1 MKKNHYVKAMSL
13 AVMAATSFAVVACDN
28 DALIGPDYNSGNSSA
43 VEQPGPQSSSS
54 EVIES
59 SSSETLVNGNSSSSV
74 EVCTNI
80 TTTKCMTACDASVSP
95 EMKDCETG
103 VVFVCKDGLWKA
115 KFAKDNE
122 AVSKCFVGLS
132 SSSLTVVSSSSVAQ
146 KLSSSS
152 SFETCK
158 HVSDVEC
165 EPCPPGEKCVCHPC
179 ESNMERESRDCVTG
193 ESLYCRDGEWKTP
206 AEMCPNGRWTTSCN
220 GMETYEP
227 ICCTESSF
235 RTCKHISDYDGMTE
249 QGNCVGQNGLTAV
262 DCETEANYECRDNY
276 WQQVACLNI
285 KPDECKPGMGGCGYR
300 LCQPNGIREIADC
313 ETSVK
318 YYCDGEMW
326 QVKGNTD
333 NKRCAQGE
341 LEYCEACYKEGVFNG
356 HYKCEGGKWRKY
368 GMGDE
373 ICEHITDIKCDDKK
387 QGCRSCGG
395 NQGKIAIDCET
406 ENEFVCDHGF
416 WTLNIK
422 DCENGNGDGCAIPVC
437 NALAPECGYSEYE
450 LCNKYGIDRYCND
463 KWLSEPCD
471 GSESSRDLRIVGPN
485 GSFRVENYICVNNKW
500 VERFKYY
507 ECGEDVD
514 CDRPSLRCQES
525 SVIGTA
531 CENEGEPSDIDG
543 CVFLCSAG
551 QFIYAPAP
559 W

>member
-28 DALIGPDYNSGNSSA
+28 DALSGPDYNGGGDGKSSS
-43 VEQPGPQSSSS
+43 VEQSGPQSSSS
-54 EVIES
+54 E
-59 SSSETLVNGNSSSSV
+59 L
-74 EVCTNI
+74 
-80 TTTKCMTACDASVSP
+80 
-95 EMKDCETG
+95 
-103 VVFVCKDGLWKA
+103 
-115 KFAKDNE
+115 
-122 AVSKCFVGLS
+122 
-132 SSSLTVVSSSSVAQ
+132 VVSSSSDIPLSSQCAALLPECGYTVEQ
-146 KLSSSS
+146 LCEFGVTNYCTSSSS
-152 SFETCK
+152 SDKSMSSSSVVASSSSVRVSSSSVFETCK
-158 HVSDVEC
+158 HVSDVVC

-179 ESNMERESRDCVTG
+179 ELNMERKSNDCITG
-193 ESLYCRDGEWKTP
+193 ESLYCEDGEWKTP

-220 GMETYEP
+220 GVETYEP

-262 DCETEANYECRDNY
+262 DCETEANYECKDNY
-276 WQQVACLNI
+276 WKPVACLNI
-285 KPDECKPGMGGCGYR
+285 KPSECKPGMGGCGYT
-300 LCQPNGIREIADC
+300 LCQPKGIREIADC

-318 YYCDGEMW
+318 YYCDGEIW
-326 QVKGNTD
+326 QVNGNAD

-341 LEYCEACYKEGVFNG
+341 LEYCEACFNIGAING
-356 HYKCEGGKWRKY
+356 HYKCEKGKWKKF

-373 ICEHITDIKCDDKK
+373 TCLHISDIKCDETV

-395 NQGKIAIDCET
+395 NQGGIAIDCET
-406 ENEFVCDHGF
+406 GNEFMCDRGF
-416 WTLNIK
+416 WTLNVK
-422 DCENGNGDGCAIPVC
+422 DCENGIGDGCAIPVC

-471 GSESSRDLRIVGPN
+471 GSESSRDLRIVESN
-485 GSFRVENYICVNNKW
+485 NSFRIENYICVNNKW

-507 ECGEDVD
+507 ECGEEVD
-514 CDRPSLRCQES
+514 CDRPSLRCQAS
-525 SVIGTA
+525 PVIGTA
-531 CENEGEPSDIDG
+531 CENEGESSDIDG

-551 QFIYAPAP
+551 RFLYAPPPA